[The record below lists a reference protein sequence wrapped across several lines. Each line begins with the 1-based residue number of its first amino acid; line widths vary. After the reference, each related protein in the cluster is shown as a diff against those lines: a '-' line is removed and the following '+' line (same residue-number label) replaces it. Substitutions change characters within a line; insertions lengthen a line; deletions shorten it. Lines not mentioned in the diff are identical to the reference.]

1 MVFSQPRV
9 RRFCG
14 SRVVLPKKNAS
25 ASRSGASF
33 FHVYCTS
40 PIIIARWLVDLRCPV
55 GELGQRG
62 GLRNERPLFS
72 VVVNSRGL
80 FMVGRAT

>member
-33 FHVYCTS
+33 FHVYFPS
-40 PIIIARWLVDLRCPV
+40 PSIIARWLIDLRCPL
-55 GELGQRG
+55 GEVGQRG
-62 GLRNERPLFS
+62 ELPEERPLFS
-72 VVVNSRGL
+72 AVVNSRGL
-80 FMVGRAT
+80 FMVG